1 MKKMKMRVSTST
13 YPASK
18 VPALYVHSNQQTMI
32 SSLLTIYDL
41 YLSEAKDCVKC
52 DIVATTVMS
61 FTRLTA
67 IALLDANNIKLHT
80 AGMMRYG

>member
-1 MKKMKMRVSTST
+1 MNMRVSTST

-18 VPALYVHSNQQTMI
+18 VPVLYVHNNQQTMI

-52 DIVATTVMS
+52 DIVATIVISFARSTV
-61 FTRLTA
+61 
-67 IALLDANNIKLHT
+67 IALFDANNIKLHT